1 MRTFRENCSQNR
13 NLNVKIKK
21 SYECSLQVRGIRKTV
36 SNPTIRQ
43 DQSQPQSLKQNTIQF
58 VQGVGKFATLT
69 VIGVSVLTG
78 SVVTGGLVGLALSF
92 RNLPDVRVLQSYSPT
107 ETSYIYDVK
116 GRLLTRLHGEANR
129 EVVELDEISPELKQ
143 AVLAIE
149 DSNFYEHQGINIQS
163 IARAFVANWQ
173 SGEIKEGGST
183 ITMQLVKNV
192 FLSTER
198 SFSRKLAE
206 AVLAVQVEQ
215 VFSKD
220 EILEMY
226 LNTIYWGHNNYG
238 VETAAQSYFQKSASE
253 LNLAEATMMAGLIQ
267 APEQYSPFVD
277 YSETKPR
284 QAVVINRMEEL
295 GWITSPTADQVID
308 EPLLVGKPTAWQQSK
323 LPSVTQAVRA
333 ELKDKFGQETLLE
346 GGLRVQTS
354 IDFFFQQM
362 AKETVKEAHQ
372 NLINRGQ
379 RADQVAIV
387 AVDPRTHFVKAMV
400 GSVDYDQSQFNRA
413 LQSRRQPGSA
423 FKPFVY
429 YTAFASGNYTPD
441 SMISDTPVKY
451 RDGSGYYRPKN
462 YGGGF
467 SGTISLRKALTNSR
481 NIPAVKLGQQVG
493 LDNVISVTQDLGVE
507 SPLQP
512 VTSLPLGSIGM
523 TPLEMAGA
531 YATFAN
537 NGWHSDPTF
546 IVRVT
551 DSEGNVLLDNRPE
564 PELVLDQWAVASLNN
579 LLQDVINSGTGTKA
593 QIDRPAAGKTGTT
606 DSARD
611 VWFVGYVP
619 QMATAVWIGNDDNRP
634 LPGNATGGQY
644 AAPVWRKFMKR
655 ALTNEPVQQF
665 PNPSQYQRPQPE

>member
-1 MRTFRENCSQNR
+1 M
-13 NLNVKIKK
+13 
-21 SYECSLQVRGIRKTV
+21 

-43 DQSQPQSLKQNTIQF
+43 DQSQSPSLKQETLQF

-69 VIGVSVLTG
+69 VIGVSVLAG
-78 SVVTGGLVGLALSF
+78 SVVTGGLVGIALSF
-92 RNLPDVRVLQSYSPT
+92 RNLPDVRLLQNYSPT
-107 ETSYIYDVK
+107 ETSYIYDIK

-129 EVVELDEISPELKQ
+129 EVVELDEVSPELKQ

-149 DSNFYEHQGINIQS
+149 DSHFYEHQGVNPQS
-163 IARAFVANWQ
+163 VARALVANLQ
-173 SGEIKEGGST
+173 SGHITEGGST

-192 FLSTER
+192 FLSPDRT
-198 SFSRKLAE
+198 FSRKLAE
-206 AVLAVQVEQ
+206 AVLAVRLEQ

-238 VETAAQSYFQKSASE
+238 VETAAESYFQKSASE

-267 APEQYSPFVD
+267 APEQYSPFAN
-277 YSETKPR
+277 YSETKRR
-284 QAVVINRMEEL
+284 QRSVLSRMEEL
-295 GWITSPTADQVID
+295 GWITPQIAEDVYN
-308 EPLLVGKPTAWQQSK
+308 EPLLVGKPTSWEQSQ
-323 LPSVTQAVRA
+323 LPAVTEAVKA
-333 ELKDKFGQETLLE
+333 ELREKFGEEALLE

-354 IDFFFQQM
+354 IDLFFQQM
-362 AKETVKEAHQ
+362 AEETVKEAHQ
-372 NLINRGQ
+372 NLVNRGL
-379 RADQVAIV
+379 RADQVSIV

-429 YTAFASGNYTPD
+429 YSAFASGRYTPESSIDD
-441 SMISDTPVKY
+441 SPVSY
-451 RDGSGYYRPKN
+451 RDGSGVYRPRN

-467 SGTISLRKALTNSR
+467 EGTMSLRRSLTQSR
-481 NIPAVKLGQQVG
+481 NIPAVKLGQEVG
-493 LDNVISVTQDLGVE
+493 LDNVISVAQDLGIR

-512 VTSLPLGSIGM
+512 VTSLPLGSIGV

-531 YATFAN
+531 YATLAN

-564 PELVLDQWAVASLNN
+564 PELVLDEWATASVNN
-579 LLQDVINSGTGTKA
+579 VLQEAVSSGTGTRA
-593 QIDRPAAGKTGTT
+593 QLGRPVAGKTGTT
-606 DSARD
+606 DAAKD

-634 LPGNATGGQY
+634 LTRGATGGEY
-644 AAPVWRKFMKR
+644 AAPVWRQFMEK
-655 ALTNEPVQQF
+655 ALENEPVQEF
-665 PNPSQYQRPQPE
+665 SHPSEYERPEPE

>member
-1 MRTFRENCSQNR
+1 M
-13 NLNVKIKK
+13 
-21 SYECSLQVRGIRKTV
+21 

-43 DQSQPQSLKQNTIQF
+43 DQSQTQSLKQNTIQF

-69 VIGVSVLTG
+69 VIGVSVLAG

-92 RNLPDVRVLQSYSPT
+92 RNLPDVRLLQSYSPT
-107 ETSYIYDVK
+107 ETSYIYDVE
-116 GRLLTRLHGEANR
+116 GRLLTRLHGETNR

-149 DSNFYEHQGINIQS
+149 DSHFYEHQGINPQS
-163 IARAFVANWQ
+163 VARAFVANWQ
-173 SGEIKEGGST
+173 SGQITEGGST

-192 FLSTER
+192 FLSPER

-206 AVLAVQVEQ
+206 AVLAVQLEQ

-238 VETAAQSYFQKSASE
+238 IETAAESYFQKSASE

-267 APEQYSPFVD
+267 APEQYSPFIN
-277 YSETKPR
+277 YSETKRR

-295 GWITSPTADQVID
+295 GWITPQIADSLVE
-308 EPLLVGKPTAWQQSK
+308 EPLLVGKPTSWQQSQ
-323 LPSVTQAVRA
+323 LPAVTEAVKA
-333 ELKDKFGQETLLE
+333 ELREEFGEEAILE

-400 GSVDYDQSQFNRA
+400 GSVDYNQSQFNRA

-429 YTAFASGNYTPD
+429 YTALASGEYTPD
-441 SMISDTPVKY
+441 SMIDDTPVRY

-467 SGTISLRKALTNSR
+467 AGRMSLRKALTQSR
-481 NIPAVKLGQQVG
+481 NIPAVKLGQEVG
-493 LDNVISVTQDLGVE
+493 LDNVISVARDLDIE

-512 VTSLPLGSIGM
+512 VTSLPLGSGGV

-531 YATFAN
+531 FATFAN

-579 LLQDVINSGTGTKA
+579 VLQDVINSGTGTKA
-593 QIDRPAAGKTGTT
+593 QIGRPAAGKTGTT
-606 DSARD
+606 DVAKD

-634 LPGNATGGQY
+634 LSPGATGGEY
-644 AAPVWRKFMKR
+644 AAPVWRQFMNK
-655 ALTNEPVQQF
+655 ALVDEPVQEF
-665 PNPSQYQRPQPE
+665 PNPSEYERPQPNSD

>member
-1 MRTFRENCSQNR
+1 M
-13 NLNVKIKK
+13 
-21 SYECSLQVRGIRKTV
+21 

-43 DQSQPQSLKQNTIQF
+43 DQSQTQSLKQNAVQF
-58 VQGVGKFATLT
+58 VQGVGKIATLT
-69 VIGVSVLTG
+69 VIGVSVLAG

-92 RNLPDVRVLQSYSPT
+92 RNLPDVRLLQSYSPT

-129 EVVELDEISPELKQ
+129 EVVELDEVSPELKQ

-149 DSNFYEHQGINIQS
+149 DSHFYEHQGVNPQS

-173 SGEIKEGGST
+173 SGQITEGGST

-192 FLSTER
+192 FLSPER
-198 SFSRKLAE
+198 TFSRKLAE
-206 AVLAVQVEQ
+206 AVLAIQLEQ

-253 LNLAEATMMAGLIQ
+253 LTLAEATTMAGLIQ
-267 APEQYSPFVD
+267 APEQYSPFIN
-277 YSETKPR
+277 YSQTKRR
-284 QAVVINRMEEL
+284 QSVVINRMEEL
-295 GWITSPTADQVID
+295 GWITPQIADSLKE
-308 EPLLVGKPTAWQQSK
+308 EPLLVGKPTSWEKSQ
-323 LPSVTQAVRA
+323 LPAVTQAVQA
-333 ELKDKFGQETLLE
+333 ELREKFGEEALLE

-354 IDFFFQQM
+354 IDLFFQQM

-372 NLINRGQ
+372 NLINRGV

-400 GSVDYDQSQFNRA
+400 GTVDYDQSQFNRA

-429 YTAFASGNYTPD
+429 YTAFASGNYTPN

-467 SGTISLRKALTNSR
+467 SGTISLRKALTQSR

-493 LDNVISVTQDLGVE
+493 LDNVISVAQKLGIK

-512 VTSLPLGSIGM
+512 VTSLPLGSIGV

-537 NGWHSDPTF
+537 NGWRSDPTF

-551 DSEGNVLLDNRPE
+551 DSDGNVLLDNRPE

-579 LLQDVINSGTGTKA
+579 NLQEVINSGTGTKA

-606 DSARD
+606 DVAKD

-634 LPGNATGGQY
+634 LPGNASGGEY
-644 AAPVWRKFMKR
+644 AAPVWRQFMKK

-665 PNPSQYQRPQPE
+665 PDPSQYERPQSE

>member
-1 MRTFRENCSQNR
+1 MSNTTVRQEPNQSESSFWQHT
-13 NLNVKIKK
+13 
-21 SYECSLQVRGIRKTV
+21 LQFTK
-36 SNPTIRQ
+36 
-43 DQSQPQSLKQNTIQF
+43 
-58 VQGVGKFATLT
+58 GVGKSATGTAVCLGLL
-69 VIGVSVLTG
+69 VGAVM
-78 SVVTGGLVGLALSF
+78 TGGLVGLALSF
-92 RNLPDVRVLQSYSPT
+92 RNLPDVRVLESYSPT

-129 EVVELDEISPELKQ
+129 DVVESEDISPELKQ

-149 DSNFYEHQGINIQS
+149 DSHFYQHQGVNPAS
-163 IARAFVANWQ
+163 IGRALLVNWE
-173 SGEIKEGGST
+173 SGRVVEGAST

-192 FLSTER
+192 FLSPER
-198 SFSRKLAE
+198 AFSRKLAE
-206 AVLAVQVEQ
+206 AVLALRVEQ

-238 VETAAQSYFQKSASE
+238 VETAAKSYFQKSASE

-267 APEQYSPFVD
+267 APEQYSPFIN
-277 YSETKPR
+277 YAETKRR

-295 GWITSPTADQVID
+295 GWITPQVADQTLQ

-323 LPSVTQAVRA
+323 LPVVTEAVTA
-333 ELKDKFGQETLLE
+333 ELNERFGKEVVEE

-362 AKETVKEAHQ
+362 AEETVREAHNQ
-372 NLINRGQ
+372 LTSRGLRNHQ
-379 RADQVAIV
+379 MAIV

-400 GSVDYDQSQFNRA
+400 GTVNYETSQFNRA
-413 LQSRRQPGSA
+413 IQSRRQPGSS

-429 YTAFASGNYTPD
+429 YTAFASGRFTPESAIDD
-441 SMISDTPVKY
+441 SPVRY

-462 YGGGF
+462 YGGSF
-467 SGTISLRKALTNSR
+467 AGTMSLRKALMQSR
-481 NIPAVKLGQQVG
+481 NVPAVKLGQKVG
-493 LDNVISVTQDLGVE
+493 IDNVIDVTRQLGIE

-512 VTSLPLGSIGM
+512 VISLPLGSIGV

-546 IVRVT
+546 IVRVS
-551 DSEGNVLLDNRPE
+551 DSDGDILLDNQPQ
-564 PELVLDQWAVASLNN
+564 PKLVLDQWAVASLNSV
-579 LLQDVINSGTGTKA
+579 LQGVVQSGTGTA
-593 QIDRPAAGKTGTT
+593 ARMGRPVAGKTGTT
-606 DSARD
+606 TSERD

-619 QMATAVWIGNDDNRP
+619 QLATAVWIGNDDYRP
-634 LPGNATGGQY
+634 LGYGVTGGGF
-644 AAPVWRKFMKR
+644 AAPVWRQFMER
-655 ALTNEPVQQF
+655 ALVNEPVQQF
-665 PNPSQYQRPQPE
+665 PSPGQYQRPQP

>member
-1 MRTFRENCSQNR
+1 M
-13 NLNVKIKK
+13 
-21 SYECSLQVRGIRKTV
+21 

-43 DQSQPQSLKQNTIQF
+43 DQSQPQSLKQNAIQF

-92 RNLPDVRVLQSYSPT
+92 RNLPDVRLLQSYSPT
-107 ETSYIYDVK
+107 ETSYIYDIK

-192 FLSTER
+192 FLSPER

-206 AVLAVQVEQ
+206 AVLAIQVEQ

-238 VETAAQSYFQKSASE
+238 VETASQSYFQKSASE

-277 YSETKPR
+277 YSDTKAR

-295 GWITSPTADQVID
+295 GWITSPTADQLIK

-323 LPSVTQAVRA
+323 LPAVTQAVRA
-333 ELKDKFGQETLLE
+333 ELRDKFGQEALLE

-354 IDFFFQQM
+354 IDLFFQQM

-400 GSVDYDQSQFNRA
+400 GTVDYDQSQFNRA

-451 RDGSGYYRPKN
+451 RDGSDYYRPKN

-493 LDNVISVTQDLGVE
+493 LDNVISVLRDLGVE

-564 PELVLDQWAVASLNN
+564 PKLVLDQWAVASLNN
-579 LLQDVINSGTGTKA
+579 VLQNVINSGTGTKA

-606 DSARD
+606 DAAKD

-655 ALTNEPVQQF
+655 ALANEPVQQF
-665 PNPSQYQRPQPE
+665 RNPSQYQRPQPE